1 MSETENIQKPELPT
15 TLDAL
20 LTLARDNE
28 GGFKQLNE
36 TDFAMIWTAI
46 FGVGVWYA
54 LPYDLSFGIVVAM
67 SGVGAWGTA
76 GMMALAGFS
85 GILIL
90 TMLSV
95 IGAAVLAGTANQ
107 SINLLNFLKMDGL
120 SSHRETIMKSLWHE
134 YYKQGSND
142 EFIFVS
148 PQQKYPGII
157 IPIEGINSKNKDKVI
172 NEKNE
177 NDEEPKFEIEPT
189 RKECQKEP
197 EWYKKQIEEL
207 KNKYRTNFESTR
219 KLLKSLTETE
229 SSNKNYCVVL
239 TNNQIDTIL
248 NHSFFDTVLFS
259 ELFNTITNLSKD
271 ICNTTQDGILSMGQD
286 FSYKVIKEEN
296 NLTYLTGPVCIGNL
310 KSLSESG
317 DILPY
322 KDDKSPVVYLK
333 ENGWFTS
340 CSNDGNHINCNPLKI
355 KTDSKCWTVS
365 TKNKKLEDN
374 KLELIGFNFLSL
386 TAAVE
391 HDSYIASSCFY
402 EELQNDFTGLQNTV
416 NDYFAGIQSKPK
428 DQSGGNLNSFNKYI
442 KYKNK
447 YFELKNSLKM

>member
-54 LPYDLSFGIVVAM
+54 IPYDLSFGIVVAV

-76 GMMALAGFS
+76 GMMALAGFG

-157 IPIEGINSKNKDKVI
+157 IPIEGITDDNKDKVI
-172 NEKNE
+172 NKKNE
-177 NDEEPKFEIEPT
+177 NDEEPTFEIEPT
-189 RKECQKEP
+189 R
-197 EWYKKQIEEL
+197 
-207 KNKYRTNFESTR
+207 
-219 KLLKSLTETE
+219 
-229 SSNKNYCVVL
+229 
-239 TNNQIDTIL
+239 
-248 NHSFFDTVLFS
+248 
-259 ELFNTITNLSKD
+259 
-271 ICNTTQDGILSMGQD
+271 
-286 FSYKVIKEEN
+286 
-296 NLTYLTGPVCIGNL
+296 
-310 KSLSESG
+310 
-317 DILPY
+317 
-322 KDDKSPVVYLK
+322 
-333 ENGWFTS
+333 
-340 CSNDGNHINCNPLKI
+340 
-355 KTDSKCWTVS
+355 
-365 TKNKKLEDN
+365 
-374 KLELIGFNFLSL
+374 
-386 TAAVE
+386 
-391 HDSYIASSCFY
+391 
-402 EELQNDFTGLQNTV
+402 
-416 NDYFAGIQSKPK
+416 
-428 DQSGGNLNSFNKYI
+428 
-442 KYKNK
+442 
-447 YFELKNSLKM
+447 